1 MKTLKDFRK
10 EAGYTTA
17 GQFAEEMGLGYQSY
31 LNYERDPMKLGISLD
46 EVYGRD
52 FKPAAP
58 AAEAPAH
65 VEPAPAPAPEAPA
78 GGAAY
83 LDLDSDA
90 LEGARALYES
100 LGMDLATAV
109 NVFLR
114 QSIAEAAMPF
124 KPGSRAEGA
133 AAVPAACSVCGG
145 GARRPGSTIGGCR
158 APGRPLRMKVR
169 N

>member
-17 GQFAEEMGLGYQSY
+17 GKFAEEMGFGYQSY
-31 LNYERDPMKLGISLD
+31 LNYERDPMKIVPTKAIAIADKLGISLD

-65 VEPAPAPAPEAPA
+65 VEPAPAPAPEVPA

-114 QSIAEAAMPF
+114 QSITEAAMPF
-124 KPGSRAEGA
+124 KPGSRA
-133 AAVPAACSVCGG
+133 
-145 GARRPGSTIGGCR
+145 
-158 APGRPLRMKVR
+158 
-169 N
+169 